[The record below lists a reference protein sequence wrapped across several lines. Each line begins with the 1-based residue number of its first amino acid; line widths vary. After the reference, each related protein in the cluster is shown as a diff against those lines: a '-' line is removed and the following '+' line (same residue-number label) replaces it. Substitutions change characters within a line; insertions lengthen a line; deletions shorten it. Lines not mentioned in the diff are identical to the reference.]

1 MAFANKQL
9 SQINRGCSN
18 IEEDFSNGVNLVV
31 MMSLAEGYYVPM
43 YSFSMEPTAYD
54 HKVRVLIRSFF
65 FKTLSNSNSMTIFD
79 PSV

>member
-54 HKVRVLIRSFF
+54 HKVNSDFCFAEITLIFIYF
-65 FKTLSNSNSMTIFD
+65 TDL
-79 PSV
+79 

>member
-43 YSFSMEPTAYD
+43 YSFNMEPEAYD
-54 HKVRVLIRSFF
+54 SKVNVIRLGDYSANAFR
-65 FKTLSNSNSMTIFD
+65 D
-79 PSV
+79 

>member
-18 IEEDFSNGVNLVV
+18 IEEDFANGVNLVV

-43 YSFSMEPTAYD
+43 YSFSMEPEAYD
-54 HKVRVLIRSFF
+54 HKVSRVC
-65 FKTLSNSNSMTIFD
+65 
-79 PSV
+79 